1 MILFK
6 KIPKDILD
14 LLPKLI
20 TVLRN
25 ETNIAAYY
33 LFGSA
38 VNEKLKPLSDI
49 DFAVLISQKL
59 KRDEIFN
66 YHLNLIGVIS
76 DTLHIDDF
84 DLVILNTAPP
94 RFAYNIL
101 KSGRLL
107 FCKDKEQTIDFME
120 KTNKYY
126 LDFKYYKDQFNSIFQ
141 EKIGI
146 NR

>member
-20 TVLRN
+20 AVLKN
-25 ETNIAAYY
+25 ETNIAACY

-107 FCKDKEQTIDFME
+107 FCKEKEQTIEFME
-120 KTNKYY
+120 KTIKYY